1 MKSTTTKKIAWWLIL
16 FTACIVCLA
25 SCKPF
30 KQLANNQPVYTKKA
44 RIVPGNAK
52 NFQLR
57 KAAKEK
63 KLQTKKLNRNE
74 QTSN

>member
-1 MKSTTTKKIAWWLIL
+1 MKSTTPKKIAWWLIL
-16 FTACIVCLA
+16 FTACIVLLA
-25 SCKPF
+25 SCKAF
-30 KQLANNQPVYTKKA
+30 KQLAHNQPVYTKKA

-63 KLQTKKLNRNE
+63 KLQTKKLNTNGKAG
-74 QTSN
+74 N